1 MNNKK
6 WKLPFK
12 AGDIVEEQSASTG
25 TTFRYLVERI
35 TDVLPK
41 DLMQSE
47 KGIASFRMHVLV
59 IDIIKS
65 PASSPTYTSIG
76 SKCAMKVFPHFNN
89 LKKVA

>member
-6 WKLPFK
+6 YNLPFK
-12 AGDIVEEQSASTG
+12 VGDIVEEQSAYAS

-41 DLMQSE
+41 DLMQAE

-65 PASSPTYTSIG
+65 PASSPTYTPIG
-76 SKCAMKVFPHFNN
+76 SKCAMKVFPSSNN

>member
-1 MNNKK
+1 MSE
-6 WKLPFK
+6 LPFK
-12 AGDIVEEQSASTG
+12 VGDIVEEQSAAAG

-35 TDVLPK
+35 TDILPK
-41 DLMQSE
+41 DLMQSD
-47 KGIASFRMHVLV
+47 KGFASFRMHVLV

-76 SKCAMKVFPHFNN
+76 SKCAMKVFPRTTN

>member
-6 WKLPFK
+6 CNLPFK
-12 AGDIVEEQSASTG
+12 VGDIVEEQSASTG

-41 DLMQSE
+41 DLMQAE

-65 PASSPTYTSIG
+65 PTSSPTYTSIG
-76 SKCAMKVFPHFNN
+76 SKCAMKVFPSSNN